1 LIEPKEE
8 FLEPIC
14 DWFKNLSGT
23 DIANLFI
30 AAFTALLFFLH
41 LGEELHCLYRRL
53 LDISQLR

>member
-1 LIEPKEE
+1 V
-8 FLEPIC
+8 EPIW

-41 LGEELHCLYRRL
+41 LGEELHCL
-53 LDISQLR
+53 